1 MDGNKGDVLMQKDRR
16 GFTLIE
22 LLVVIAIIGI
32 LAAILLPAL
41 ARARE
46 AARRAS
52 CANNLKQFGLIF
64 KMFSS
69 ENKGNYPP
77 NAGLYA
83 KTDDTGEWQDQT
95 PIFMGFRGDALYPDY
110 WTDPS
115 IAICPSDSRA
125 EGEALG
131 IQDDF
136 AAQVAQAGAEVPTA
150 PNGSALLESRGC
162 VNLLL
167 STPVSYIYIG
177 HKVTSLGNMA
187 SYLWAFWD
195 YTVEKIN
202 ESAAGQPDTG
212 YYVGDP
218 NNDWGLACGPAQWQ
232 AAEGVGFGEDDLDA
246 KRIHDEYKGGGWYTG
261 AVWMVDEFGNPLDT
275 VYPRIK
281 DGIERFCIT
290 DINNPA
296 AGAEAQSTIAMMWDA
311 WSGNDQKWWVGEA
324 TNPVVFFNHIP
335 GGSNV
340 LYMDGHVEFQK
351 YSGDQFPCGFGH
363 NEFPNLSTVAERLLS
378 AAGGWG

>member
-1 MDGNKGDVLMQKDRR
+1 MQQSKR

-64 KMFSS
+64 KMYSG
-69 ENKGNYPP
+69 ENRDNYPP
-77 NAGLYA
+77 GAGIFA
-83 KTDDTGEWQDQT
+83 KTDDTGGWQDQT

-110 WTDPS
+110 WTDPN
-115 IAICPSDSRA
+115 IAVCPSDSRA

-131 IQDDF
+131 IEEDH
-136 AAQVAQAGAEVPTA
+136 AAQVARAAAEVASAPAGAA
-150 PNGSALLESRGC
+150 RLEAQGC

-167 STPVSYIYIG
+167 STPVSYIYLG
-177 HKVTSLGNMA
+177 HKVDSLGNMA
-187 SYLWAFWD
+187 SYLWSYWF
-195 YTVEKIN
+195 YTIEAIN
-202 ESAAGQPDTG
+202 ESAAGQPGTG

-218 NNDWGLACGPAQWQ
+218 GNSWGLACGPAQWQ
-232 AAEGVGFGEDDLDA
+232 SAEGVGFGMDDMPA
-246 KRIHDEYKGGGWYTG
+246 KRIQDQYMGGGWYGT
-261 AVWMVDEFGNPLDT
+261 AIWMVDEYHNPLDP
-275 VYPRIK
+275 VYPK
-281 DGIERFCIT
+281 LKEGIERFSIT

-351 YSGDQFPCGFGH
+351 YSGDQFPCGFGDTS
-363 NEFPNLSTVAERLLS
+363 FPNLSTVAERLLS